1 MKQIVYSMQFKGQAA
16 SVAGSSTVLKAITNA
31 PSCLVT
37 TMVGPEG
44 VSGSWKATAGDKASF
59 ESEVTIT
66 GETSFLESGS
76 IRFGEGNHRLRFS
89 TVGQGYLGASP
100 DPKLKNG
107 SVIWRVDSGEGQ
119 FASARGFITSNFTI
133 SDSGEVTDNH
143 FGLIFV

>member
-16 SVAGSSTVLKAITNA
+16 PVAGSSTVLKAITNA

-44 VSGSWKATAGDKASF
+44 VSGSWQATAGDKASF

-76 IRFGEGNHRLRFS
+76 IRFGEGNHRVRFS

-119 FASARGFITSNFTI
+119 FAAARGFITSNFTI

-143 FGLIFV
+143 FGVIFV

>member
-16 SVAGSSTVLKAITNA
+16 PVAGSSTVLKAITNA
-31 PSCLVT
+31 PSSLVT

-76 IRFGEGNHRLRFS
+76 IRVDADTLLFETKLIDSINILYLIGYVEKALGRRL
-89 TVGQGYLGASP
+89 TDAEIVM
-100 DPKLKNG
+100 
-107 SVIWRVDSGEGQ
+107 
-119 FASARGFITSNFTI
+119 SNFRSVRVIANTFLR
-133 SDSGEVTDNH
+133 G
-143 FGLIFV
+143 